1 MQSKRPRFETET
13 EAKKWH
19 FRLINNPQQFE
30 KEAFVDRINE
40 IEFAIKEFQKL
51 YDKAPVTDQLF
62 RAKVLR
68 QIERSKNT
76 LAKIQTEYDMFNKY
90 KRRLELQ

>member
-19 FRLINNPQQFE
+19 FRLINNPEQFE

-40 IEFAIKEFQKL
+40 INFAIK
-51 YDKAPVTDQLF
+51 
-62 RAKVLR
+62 
-68 QIERSKNT
+68 
-76 LAKIQTEYDMFNKY
+76 
-90 KRRLELQ
+90 